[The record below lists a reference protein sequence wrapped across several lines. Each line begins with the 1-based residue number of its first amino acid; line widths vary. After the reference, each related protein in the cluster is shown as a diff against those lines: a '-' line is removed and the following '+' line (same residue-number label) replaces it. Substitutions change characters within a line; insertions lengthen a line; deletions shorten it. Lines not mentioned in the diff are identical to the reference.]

1 MITLILPKS
10 ITLPTSQ
17 YFDYVTYFSNC
28 GYPVNYSETN
38 SQLAQQIVPV
48 ELKDAISLDYIK
60 DIVQKGGDVL
70 NFAYNIPLT
79 SLDIF
84 NNGSVPESIL
94 TKLNIPT
101 TLVIADGHDETSE
114 ITLPEVKWRDEFFTQ
129 YDESNKQIL
138 NSAFGEYLPMSIS
151 LEIENILNT

>member
-10 ITLPTSQ
+10 ITLPNSGFFN
-17 YFDYVTYFSNC
+17 YITYFANC

-38 SQLAQQIVPV
+38 SQVAQQSVPV
-48 ELKDAISLDYIK
+48 ELKDVISLNFIK
-60 DIVQKGGDVL
+60 EIIRKGGDVL

-84 NNGSVPESIL
+84 NNGSVPKSIL
-94 TKLNIPT
+94 TKLNMPT
-101 TLVIADGHDETSE
+101 TLVIADGPDETSE
-114 ITLPEVKWRDEFFTQ
+114 ITLPEIKWRDEFFTQ
-129 YDESNKQIL
+129 YNEADKQIL

>member
-17 YFDYVTYFSNC
+17 YFNYVTYFSNC
-28 GYPVNYSETN
+28 GYPVAYSKTN

-84 NNGSVPESIL
+84 NNGSVPENIL
-94 TKLNIPT
+94 AKLNIPT

-114 ITLPEVKWRDEFFTQ
+114 VTLPEVKWRDEFFTQ

>member
-38 SQLAQQIVPV
+38 SQVAQQIVPV

-101 TLVIADGHDETSE
+101 TLIIADGHDETSE

>member
-10 ITLPTSQ
+10 ITLPNSGFFN
-17 YFDYVTYFSNC
+17 YITYFANC

-38 SQLAQQIVPV
+38 SQVAQQIVPV
-48 ELKDAISLDYIK
+48 ELKDVISLNFIK
-60 DIVQKGGDVL
+60 EIIKKGGDVL

-101 TLVIADGHDETSE
+101 TLVIADAHDETSE
-114 ITLPEVKWRDEFFTQ
+114 ITLPKVKWRDEFFTQ
-129 YDESNKQIL
+129 YNEADKQIL
-138 NSAFGEYLPMSIS
+138 NSVFGEYLPMSIS
-151 LEIENILNT
+151 LEIENLLNS

>member
-28 GYPVNYSETN
+28 GYPVSYSETN
-38 SQLAQQIVPV
+38 SQLAQQFVPV

-60 DIVQKGGDVL
+60 DIIQKGGDVL

-151 LEIENILNT
+151 LEIENLLNT

>member
-84 NNGSVPESIL
+84 NNGNVPESIL

>member
-84 NNGSVPESIL
+84 NNRSVPESIL

-101 TLVIADGHDETSE
+101 TLIIADGHDETSE

-129 YDESNKQIL
+129 YDETNKQIL

>member
-38 SQLAQQIVPV
+38 SQRAQQIVPV

>member
-101 TLVIADGHDETSE
+101 TLIIADGHDETSE

-129 YDESNKQIL
+129 YDETNKQIL

>member
-48 ELKDAISLDYIK
+48 ELKDTISLDYIK
-60 DIVQKGGDVL
+60 DIIQKGGDVL
-70 NFAYNIPLT
+70 NFAYSIPLT

-101 TLVIADGHDETSE
+101 TLIIADGHDETSE

-129 YDESNKQIL
+129 YNESNKQIL
-138 NSAFGEYLPMSIS
+138 NSVFGEYLPMSIS

>member
-10 ITLPTSQ
+10 ITLPNSG
-17 YFDYVTYFSNC
+17 FFNYVTYFANC

-38 SQLAQQIVPV
+38 SQVAQQIVPV
-48 ELKDAISLDYIK
+48 ELKDVISLNFIK
-60 DIVQKGGDVL
+60 EIIKKGGDVL

-101 TLVIADGHDETSE
+101 TLIIADEPDETSE
-114 ITLPEVKWRDEFFTQ
+114 IKLPEVKWRDEFFTQ
-129 YDESNKQIL
+129 YNETDKQIL

>member
-28 GYPVNYSETN
+28 GYPVNYSEAN

-101 TLVIADGHDETSE
+101 TLIIADGHDETSE

-129 YDESNKQIL
+129 YDETNKQIL

>member
-17 YFDYVTYFSNC
+17 HFDYVTYFSNC

-38 SQLAQQIVPV
+38 SQVAQQIVPV

-60 DIVQKGGDVL
+60 EIIQKGGDVL
-70 NFAYNIPLT
+70 NFAYNIPVE
-79 SLDIF
+79 SLEKF
-84 NNGSVPESIL
+84 NNGNVPETIL
-94 TKLNIPT
+94 SKLNIPT

-114 ITLPEVKWRDEFFTQ
+114 IALPEVKWRDEFFTQ

-138 NSAFGEYLPMSIS
+138 NSAFGEYLPMSLS
-151 LEIENILNT
+151 LEIENLLNT